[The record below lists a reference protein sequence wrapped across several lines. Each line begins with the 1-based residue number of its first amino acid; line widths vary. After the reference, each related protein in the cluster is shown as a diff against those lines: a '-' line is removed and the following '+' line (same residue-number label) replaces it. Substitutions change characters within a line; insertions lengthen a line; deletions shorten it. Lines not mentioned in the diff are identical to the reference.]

1 MNVKVSAGTLV
12 TVTNWACGW
21 IITFTFNLL
30 MQWNASGKY
39 SFDVYM
45 SFLTTMF
52 ILYVFFFLKNC
63 LYVLITLILQGTLQY
78 IHIPDYLVNNFFS
91 GTFLI
96 FSSVSAASIV
106 FIYLIVP
113 ETKGRS
119 LEEIQKLLSN
129 SVH

>member
-45 SFLTTMF
+45 FL
-52 ILYVFFFLKNC
+52 
-63 LYVLITLILQGTLQY
+63 
-78 IHIPDYLVNNFFS
+78 
-91 GTFLI
+91 
-96 FSSVSAASIV
+96 
-106 FIYLIVP
+106 
-113 ETKGRS
+113 
-119 LEEIQKLLSN
+119 
-129 SVH
+129 